1 MEERNTFLSK
11 LRRKDKDKK
20 KFKDTKV
27 GVFLKDKA
35 PDILETVG
43 DLLPDAGVLG
53 VAKNLIKMSEK
64 LSPEEKELLTADLAQ
79 MYETEV
85 KDRESA
91 RLREVEISKAG
102 KHDYLFTLTGLIGL
116 GVFCFIVYAI
126 AFLQIPEANKE
137 IWIHLIGISE
147 GVVLSIFG
155 YYFGSAMKKNIN

>member
-1 MEERNTFLSK
+1 MEEQNTFLSK
-11 LRRKDKDKK
+11 FKRKDRK
-20 KFKDTKV
+20 KFKETKV
-27 GVFLKDKA
+27 GIFIKDKA
-35 PDILETVG
+35 PEILDTVG

-53 VAKNLIKMSEK
+53 VVKNLINISDKFT
-64 LSPEEKELLTADLAQ
+64 PEEKEIITEDLAQ

-91 RLREVEISKAG
+91 RNREVEMSKLG
-102 KHDYLFTLTGLIGL
+102 SKDFMFTLTGLIGL
-116 GVFCFIVYAI
+116 AVFCFIVYAI
-126 AFLQIPEANKE
+126 AFLQIPDANKE

>member
-1 MEERNTFLSK
+1 MEEQNTFLSK
-11 LRRKDKDKK
+11 FKRKDKK
-20 KFKDTKV
+20 KFKETKV
-27 GVFLKDKA
+27 GVFIKDKA
-35 PDILETVG
+35 PEILDTVG

-53 VAKNLIKMSEK
+53 IVKNLVKMSDK
-64 LSPEEKELLTADLAQ
+64 FTPEEKELLTEDLAQ

-91 RLREVEISKAG
+91 RNREVEMSKLG
-102 KHDYLFTLTGLIGL
+102 SRDFMFTLTGLIGL
-116 GVFCFIVYAI
+116 AVFCFIVYAI
-126 AFLQIPEANKE
+126 AFLQIPDSNKE

>member
-1 MEERNTFLSK
+1 MGEPSTFLSK
-11 LRRKDKDKK
+11 FKRKDRK
-20 KFKDTKV
+20 KFKETKV
-27 GVFLKDKA
+27 GIFIKDKA
-35 PDILETVG
+35 PEILDTVG

-53 VAKNLIKMSEK
+53 VVKNLINMSDK
-64 LSPEEKELLTADLAQ
+64 FTPEEKEVLTEDLTE

-85 KDRESA
+85 RDRESA
-91 RLREVEISKAG
+91 RNREVEVSKAG

-126 AFLQIPEANKE
+126 AFLQIPDANKE

>member
-1 MEERNTFLSK
+1 MEEQNTFLSRFK
-11 LRRKDKDKK
+11 RKDRK
-20 KFKDTKV
+20 KFKETKV
-27 GVFLKDKA
+27 GIFIKDKA
-35 PDILETVG
+35 PEILDTVG

-53 VAKNLIKMSEK
+53 IVKNLINISDKFT
-64 LSPEEKELLTADLAQ
+64 PEEKEIITEDLAQ

-85 KDRESA
+85 RDRESA
-91 RLREVEISKAG
+91 RLREVELSKAG

-126 AFLQIPEANKE
+126 AFLQIPDANKE

-155 YYFGSAMKKNIN
+155 YYFGSAMKKNID

>member
-1 MEERNTFLSK
+1 MEEQNTFLSK
-11 LRRKDKDKK
+11 LKRKDKDRK

-35 PDILETVG
+35 PEILDTVG

-53 VAKNLIKMSEK
+53 IVKNLVKMSEK
-64 LSPEEKELLTADLAQ
+64 LTPQEKELLTADLAQ
-79 MYETEV
+79 MYEMEI
-85 KDRESA
+85 KDRDSA
-91 RLREVEISKAG
+91 RNREVEISKAG
-102 KHDYLFTLTGLIGL
+102 RHDYLFTLTGLIGL

-126 AFLQIPEANKE
+126 AFLQIPDANKE

-155 YYFGSAMKKNIN
+155 YYFGSAMKKNVN

>member
-11 LRRKDKDKK
+11 LKRKDKK

-35 PDILETVG
+35 PEILETVG

-53 VAKNLIKMSEK
+53 VAKNLIKMSDK
-64 LSPEEKELLTADLAQ
+64 LTPEEKELLTEDLAQ
-79 MYETEV
+79 MYEMEV
-85 KDRESA
+85 KDRDSA
-91 RLREVEISKAG
+91 RTREVEISKSG
-102 KHDYLFTLTGLIGL
+102 KRDYLFTLTGLIGL

>member
-1 MEERNTFLSK
+1 MEEQNTFLSRFK
-11 LRRKDKDKK
+11 RKDRK
-20 KFKDTKV
+20 KFKETKV
-27 GVFLKDKA
+27 GIFIKDKA
-35 PDILETVG
+35 PEILDTVG

-53 VAKNLIKMSEK
+53 VVKNLINMSDK
-64 LSPEEKELLTADLAQ
+64 FTPEEKEVLTEDLAE

-85 KDRESA
+85 RDRESA
-91 RLREVEISKAG
+91 RNREVEVSKAG

-126 AFLQIPEANKE
+126 AFLQIPDANKE

>member
-1 MEERNTFLSK
+1 
-11 LRRKDKDKK
+11 
-20 KFKDTKV
+20 
-27 GVFLKDKA
+27 
-35 PDILETVG
+35 
-43 DLLPDAGVLG
+43 
-53 VAKNLIKMSEK
+53 MSDK

-79 MYETEV
+79 MYEMEV
-85 KDRESA
+85 KDRDSA
-91 RLREVEISKAG
+91 RTREVEISKAG
-102 KHDYLFTLTGLIGL
+102 KRDYLFTLTGLIGL

>member
-1 MEERNTFLSK
+1 MEEQNTFLSK
-11 LRRKDKDKK
+11 FKRKDRK
-20 KFKDTKV
+20 KFKETKV
-27 GVFLKDKA
+27 GVFIKDKA
-35 PDILETVG
+35 PEILETVG

-53 VAKNLIKMSEK
+53 VVKNLINISDKFT
-64 LSPEEKELLTADLAQ
+64 PEEKEIITEDLAQ

-91 RLREVEISKAG
+91 RNREVEMSKLG
-102 KHDYLFTLTGLIGL
+102 SKDFMFTLTGLIGL
-116 GVFCFIVYAI
+116 AVFCFIVYAI
-126 AFLQIPEANKE
+126 AFLQIPDANKE

>member
-1 MEERNTFLSK
+1 MEEQNTFLSK
-11 LRRKDKDKK
+11 LKRKDKK

-35 PDILETVG
+35 PEILETVG

-53 VAKNLIKMSEK
+53 VAKNLIKMSDK
-64 LSPEEKELLTADLAQ
+64 LSPEEKELLTADLTQ
-79 MYETEV
+79 MYEMEV
-85 KDRESA
+85 KDRDSA
-91 RLREVEISKAG
+91 RTREVEISKAG
-102 KHDYLFTLTGLIGL
+102 KRDYLFTLTGLIGL

>member
-1 MEERNTFLSK
+1 MEEQNTFLSRFK
-11 LRRKDKDKK
+11 RKDRK
-20 KFKDTKV
+20 KFKETKV
-27 GVFLKDKA
+27 GIFIKDKA
-35 PDILETVG
+35 PEILDTVG

-53 VAKNLIKMSEK
+53 VVKNLINMSDK
-64 LSPEEKELLTADLAQ
+64 FTPEEKEVLTEDLAQ

-91 RLREVEISKAG
+91 RNREVEISKAG
-102 KHDYLFTLTGLIGL
+102 RHDFLFTLTGLIGL

-126 AFLQIPEANKE
+126 AFLQIPDANKE

>member
-1 MEERNTFLSK
+1 MAEQNTFLSK
-11 LRRKDKDKK
+11 LKRKDRK

-27 GVFLKDKA
+27 GVFLKEKA
-35 PDILETVG
+35 PEILETVG

-53 VAKNLIKMSEK
+53 VAKNLIKMSDK
-64 LSPEEKELLTADLAQ
+64 LTPEEKEVLTEDLAQ

-85 KDRESA
+85 RDRESA
-91 RLREVEISKAG
+91 RLREVEILKGG
-102 KHDYLFTLTGLIGL
+102 KTDFMFPLTGLIGL

-126 AFLQIPEANKE
+126 AFLQIPESNKE

-155 YYFGSAMKKNIN
+155 YYFGSAMKKNVN